1 MKIYL
6 HFLMSQTFESFQN
19 DGKHSMRKLATP
31 PRMYVTQGILAL
43 IILGVLMAFTPCF
56 QPSGMDPNSEPR
68 FSDIRIVEL
77 QVNTKP
83 SQGVKIHHVPRDET
97 STFNY

>member
-31 PRMYVTQGILAL
+31 TGWYVTQGILAL
-43 IILGVLMAFTPCF
+43 IILGVLIAFTPGF
-56 QPSGMDPNSEPR
+56 QQSGMDPNSEPR

-77 QVNTKP
+77 QVTTKP
-83 SQGVKIHHVPRDET
+83 SQGVKIHHVPRNET
-97 STFNY
+97 STFTY